1 MKFKALSRSK
11 DKSGPVVK
19 EKTIDKSSKKK
30 KTSLFKLEEKE
41 NRSLKKPSEASIR
54 RPAEE
59 VLAERFT
66 QGLTLALGNEAK
78 PIAKPVL
85 SFVGPQN
92 YFKRSFSM
100 RAKSTTMT
108 LALQQQQHH
117 GSAEDVVVAPQLK
130 TATIRRTFGKTLTRM
145 YLELIAVVNC
155 ERI

>member
-19 EKTIDKSSKKK
+19 EKTIDKGSKKK
-30 KTSLFKLEEKE
+30 KTTFFKLEEKE

-117 GSAEDVVVAPQLK
+117 GSAEDVVPQLK